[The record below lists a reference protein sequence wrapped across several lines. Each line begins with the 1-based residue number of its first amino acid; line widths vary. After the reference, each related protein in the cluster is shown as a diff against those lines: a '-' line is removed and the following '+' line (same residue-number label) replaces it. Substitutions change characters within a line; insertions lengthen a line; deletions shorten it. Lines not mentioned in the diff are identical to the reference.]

1 MNTVGSSSVKLHTQG
16 LENLKAYQGDSH
28 KQNELTSQ
36 KFDLIFGC
44 NLIDR
49 LQYPRQWL
57 LQSKVKKILSD
68 CRRKQSP
75 NICRRC
81 CPAMESLLLPRL
93 TPGGLSTHHLRT
105 GSVASRRW
113 TSNFNITSAPPIKVD
128 SNTQEVVLK

>member
-1 MNTVGSSSVKLHTQG
+1 MNIVGSSSVKLHTQG

-57 LQSKVKKILSD
+57 LQSKVREAPFNK
-68 CRRKQSP
+68 SP
-75 NICRRC
+75 PLFGH
-81 CPAMESLLLPRL
+81 CPF
-93 TPGGLSTHHLRT
+93 GWG
-105 GSVASRRW
+105 V
-113 TSNFNITSAPPIKVD
+113 
-128 SNTQEVVLK
+128 

>member
-16 LENLKAYQGDSH
+16 FENLKAYQGDSH

-57 LQSKVKKILSD
+57 LQSKVKKILS
-68 CRRKQSP
+68 
-75 NICRRC
+75 
-81 CPAMESLLLPRL
+81 
-93 TPGGLSTHHLRT
+93 
-105 GSVASRRW
+105 
-113 TSNFNITSAPPIKVD
+113 F
-128 SNTQEVVLK
+128 TQENNLQNSVGDAVQQWNPCCCLALHLAA